1 MKLGTGL
8 KMKDKKPTG
17 YSIAEVLD
25 PSRITR
31 LSLQCKPAPE
41 ELEEIHR
48 LFMNMDVRT
57 CDGKALD
64 AYLKELG
71 EVIHTPSK
79 DGDDAMASVFM
90 LDSLGPLMEK
100 KDVKKNP

>member
-1 MKLGTGL
+1 MS
-8 KMKDKKPTG
+8 DKKT
-17 YSIAEVLD
+17 YSLAEVLD

-31 LSLQCKPAPE
+31 LSVPCKPAPE

-71 EVIHTPSK
+71 EVTHAPSK
-79 DGDDAMASVFM
+79 DGDDAKASIFL
-90 LDSLGPLMEK
+90 LDSISAL
-100 KDVKKNP
+100 KDIKQ